1 MTHLILDG
9 ADMDSWQRH
18 HSGGVLIPANKRPT
32 VLQADRNRAEAEVLR
47 LAREHMGG
55 LFVLYAPVAI
65 AKRVPQ
71 ATHVNLRGEVV
82 QTTNVVRLLPIAGGL
97 FEGEDLVPF

>member
-9 ADMDSWQRH
+9 ADMDSWQKH
-18 HSGGVLIPANKRPT
+18 HSGGLLIPANKRPT
-32 VLQADRNRAEAEVLR
+32 VLQADRSRAESEALR

-65 AKRVPQ
+65 AKRVPHS
-71 ATHVNLRGEVV
+71 THVNLRGEVV
-82 QTTNVVRLLPIAGGL
+82 RTESVARLLTIAGGPQDQDD
-97 FEGEDLVPF
+97 GIPF

>member
-18 HSGGVLIPANKRPT
+18 HSGGLLIPADKRPT
-32 VLQADRNRAEAEVLR
+32 VLQADRSRAESEVLR
-47 LAREHMGG
+47 LAREHQAG

-82 QTTNVVRLLPIAGGL
+82 RTNNVARLLPIADGPDDDAL
-97 FEGEDLVPF
+97 PF

>member
-18 HSGGVLIPANKRPT
+18 HSGGLLIPAHKRPT
-32 VLQADRNRAEAEVLR
+32 VLQADRSRAESEVLR

-71 ATHVNLRGEVV
+71 ATHVNLRGQVV
-82 QTTNVVRLLPIAGGL
+82 RTNNVARLLPIEGAAGDD
-97 FEGEDLVPF
+97 EVPF

>member
-18 HSGGVLIPANKRPT
+18 HSGGLLIPANKRPT
-32 VLQADRNRAEAEVLR
+32 VLQADRSRAESEVLR
-47 LAREHMGG
+47 LAREHPGG

-82 QTTNVVRLLPIAGGL
+82 RTNNVARLLPIEGAAGDD
-97 FEGEDLVPF
+97 EAPF